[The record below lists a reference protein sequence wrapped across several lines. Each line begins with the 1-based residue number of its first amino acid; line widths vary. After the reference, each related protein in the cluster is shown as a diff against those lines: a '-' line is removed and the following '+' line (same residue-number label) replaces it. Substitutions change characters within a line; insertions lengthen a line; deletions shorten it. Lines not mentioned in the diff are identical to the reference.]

1 MVKSA
6 FFTNTALFISEVI
19 DNIFCKYFADSTLKP
34 SRSDLNHVC
43 NNIGKNWKKLGNE
56 LGLGRGQIEAIEIDY
71 RVEGTY
77 EMAYQTIL
85 KWKRQN
91 GDQVAIRDLALAL
104 DSIGM
109 SELARELPVK

>member
-1 MVKSA
+1 MNNFVC
-6 FFTNTALFISEVI
+6 E
-19 DNIFCKYFADSTLKP
+19 YFADSTAKP

-43 NNIGKNWKKLGNE
+43 NNIGKNWKKLGIE

-71 RVEGTY
+71 HVEGTY
-77 EMAYQTIL
+77 EMAYQTML

-91 GDQVAIRDLALAL
+91 GDQVTIRDLVLAL

-109 SELARELPVK
+109 SEMARELPVK